1 MSHDIR
7 MPMNAIIGFTA
18 LLDRMIEVDSELGK
32 GTTITITVEFSIAKM
47 RSLLIQTRKIPL
59 NNQKTAEEEFCLQK
73 TMTLMLRLQLH
84 C

>member
-7 MPMNAIIGFTA
+7 TPMNAIIGFTA

-32 GTTITITVEFSIAKM
+32 GTTITITVEFSIAKNEK
-47 RSLLIQTRKIPL
+47 SADSRKIPL